1 MPGIILGMKPQTDKA
16 PVEDKTQKGYSRVD
30 ELKRKKIPGR
40 VTFHIGDDGTTKKI
54 ETVLID

>member
-1 MPGIILGMKPQTDKA
+1 M
-16 PVEDKTQKGYSRVD
+16 EDKTQKGYSRVD